1 MKNNRLNTIGIA
13 LINIKNSFVRS
24 TGMIFMI
31 TILSFVLFG
40 GNLLIQSLSIG
51 LNNMKER
58 LGADIM
64 IVPLENEADLEAVL
78 LKGEPGCFYFSRT
91 LEQKVA
97 GVDGVNA
104 CTSQFY
110 LTSLNAE
117 CCDTKVQI
125 IGFDPDTDFVVQ
137 PWISQVYDGNLQE
150 GAVVIGSDI
159 KLENG
164 TTIKLF
170 GTEYALAAKLDATGT
185 GLDQAV
191 YANMDTILNMYA
203 DAKEKGQGF
212 LEEAD
217 PETSISTIL
226 VKTVEGTDRTKIIRN
241 IRKELGGV
249 KVVESQNMISGTA
262 ANMKQ
267 ISLFLYLFAGL
278 FLLTSI
284 GTLFIIFSIM
294 INERKKEFAILRT
307 VGATKKKVVCILLS
321 ESVMISSIG
330 GVIGALIASV
340 IIFPFHV
347 YIGDKLGMP
356 YLLPTIGT
364 ILLILLIDLVISVL
378 IGPASSAASAVKI
391 SRAETFLTMR
401 EGE

>member
-13 LINIKNSFVRS
+13 LINLKNSFTRS
-24 TGMIFMI
+24 TGMILMI

-40 GNLLIQSLSIG
+40 GNILIQSLSRG
-51 LNNMKER
+51 LDNMKER

-64 IVPLENEADLEAVL
+64 IVPVENEADLEAVL
-78 LKGEPGCFYFSRT
+78 LKGEPSCFYFSRS

-97 GVDGVNA
+97 GIDGVKECA
-104 CTSQFY
+104 SQFY

-125 IGFDPDTDFVVQ
+125 IGFDPETDFVVK
-137 PWISQVYDGNLQE
+137 PWISQVYDGNLQD

-164 TTIKLF
+164 KTIKLF
-170 GTEYALAAKLDATGT
+170 GTEYAVAAQLDATGT

-191 YANMDTILNMYA
+191 YANLDTITRMYA
-203 DAKEKGQGF
+203 QAKEKGQGF
-212 LEEAD
+212 LEDAD
-217 PETSISTIL
+217 PEKSISTIL
-226 VKTVEGTDRTKIIRN
+226 VKTEEGADRTKIIRN

-249 KVVESQNMISGTA
+249 KIVESQNMISGTA

-267 ISLFLYLFAGL
+267 ISVFLYLFAGL

-284 GTLFIIFSIM
+284 GTLLIVFSIM
-294 INERKKEFAILRT
+294 ANERKKEFAIMRT
-307 VGATKKKVVCILLS
+307 VGATKKKVICIILS
-321 ESVMISSIG
+321 ESVMISTIG
-330 GVIGALIASV
+330 GALGALAASV

-391 SRAETFLTMR
+391 SKAETFLTMR